1 MNKDQ
6 AHDLRIKMNQQTEE
20 HAHTI
25 AVFSGKGG
33 VGKSNFA
40 LNFSIALGQQGKKVL
55 IFDLDIG
62 MGNIDILLGLQPKNS
77 LSTMLEKNLQISDI
91 IEEGTQGISYIAAGT
106 GLSDFF
112 HLDQS
117 KYNYFIQQLQFVAST
132 YDYIIFDLGAG
143 MSEEHLAFIQAAD
156 ESIVVT
162 TTEPTSITD
171 AYAAMKRLIVHSS
184 RDHLKISLLVNRAQS
199 EQEAQIAFTKLES
212 VVTKFLNYKLNFI
225 GFIREDRT
233 VVEAVKKQIPYY
245 ILNERGKAKK
255 SLDQVITDFMNE
267 PVKHK
272 NNRQFISR
280 VRSMFTR
287 KVD

>member
-1 MNKDQ
+1 MNRDQ
-6 AHDLRIKMNQQTEE
+6 AHDLRMRMKQQTVE

-40 LNFSIALGQQGKKVL
+40 LNFSIALGKQGKRVL

-62 MGNIDILLGLQPKNS
+62 MGNIDILLGLQPKYS

-91 IEEGTQGISYIAAGT
+91 IEEGTHGISYIAGGT

-112 HLDQS
+112 HLDQT
-117 KYNYFIQQLQFVAST
+117 KYDYFIQQLQIVAST

-171 AYAAMKRLIVHSS
+171 AYAAMKRLIVHSN
-184 RDHLKISLLVNRAQS
+184 RDYIKISLLVNRAQS

-212 VVTKFLNYKLNFI
+212 VVTKFLYYKLNFI
-225 GFIREDRT
+225 GFILDDRL

-245 ILNERGKAKK
+245 IFNERGKAKK
-255 SLDQVITDFMNE
+255 SLDHVITNYTNE
-267 PVKHK
+267 PAPK
-272 NNRQFISR
+272 NTRQFINR